1 MIKFDFN
8 ICWKTCIPGKR
19 LSTHIVQLKNT
30 RNLAYL
36 RTNYK
41 MSIEVRLCFV
51 YKDGASWLNSVLFW
65 VLKAVYGL
73 LATLDSIGYHIY
85 SLDDII
91 NQKLG
96 KISLRK
102 GRVNVL
108 TFKQAPNA

>member
-65 VLKAVYGL
+65 ILKAVYGL
-73 LATLDSIGYHIY
+73 LATPDSICYHNY
-85 SLDDII
+85 SYYDIR
-91 NQKLG
+91 NL
-96 KISLRK
+96 
-102 GRVNVL
+102 
-108 TFKQAPNA
+108 KQAKESSRNGCESEEIFE

>member
-65 VLKAVYGL
+65 ILKAVYGL
-73 LATLDSIGYHIY
+73 LATPDSICYHNY
-85 SLDDII
+85 SYYDIR
-91 NQKLG
+91 NQK
-96 KISLRK
+96 
-102 GRVNVL
+102 
-108 TFKQAPNA
+108 QAKESS